1 MPLDL
6 SLRLWRGC
14 SGVYAGVRRGGGAA
28 PLRLAST
35 GGMRMSLAVD
45 ARVEGR
51 D

>member
-14 SGVYAGVRRGGGAA
+14 SGVYVGVRRGGGAA
-28 PLRLAST
+28 PPHSAGT
-35 GGMRMSLAVD
+35 GGMRMSLVVD

>member
-28 PLRLAST
+28 PPRSAGA
-35 GGMRMSLAVD
+35 GGDENVP
-45 ARVEGR
+45 GR
-51 D
+51 RCES